1 MHNAAAISGN
11 LRLSARSQRASRT
24 RQSKVATES
33 RSSSSSL
40 GNGAATAPSVL
51 VVDTGAHGQ
60 PSPQVIGKPLL
71 YSTSPAHLGRK
82 ASPRDS
88 AGVSPQQ
95 DPHHHHSRVS
105 SSAGIA
111 AAAASQNFPLRQ
123 VLSHVNYRAVLRHVF
138 MFLVIAYPGV
148 CVKLLRTYKCL
159 EVDGVWYLQ
168 ADMRLQCYNPE
179 WVGVALYA
187 AIMVALYTVGFPL
200 LLSLM
205 LWRRRKSLE
214 SKETKEQLGFL
225 YAEYGVKAYAWEVVE
240 LARKLTLGSLLI
252 YFDSGSAMQ
261 VYMINTPRAV
271 TPLAVCLTTP
281 RAAGFPV
288 QVACAVLVCCWA
300 GALHGAY
307 KPYEARGAY
316 LLQHASLQVTLL
328 VFLVGLMLKAAD
340 ISPDSALSLRTSYFL
355 ATLLVLFALYAI
367 VIIASQVLPSAALCL
382 HCVNLC
388 SPRFCP
394 PG

>member
-24 RQSKVATES
+24 RQSKVAAES

-88 AGVSPQQ
+88 AAGSPQQ

-168 ADMRLQCYNPE
+168 ADMRLQCYNSE

-261 VYMINTPRAV
+261 VFLNTPRFV
-271 TPLAVCLTTP
+271 TPLGVCLTQ
-281 RAAGFPV
+281 R
-288 QVACAVLVCCWA
+288 L
-300 GALHGAY
+300 AL
-307 KPYEARGAY
+307 
-316 LLQHASLQVTLL
+316 LAS
-328 VFLVGLMLKAAD
+328 
-340 ISPDSALSLRTSYFL
+340 PCR
-355 ATLLVLFALYAI
+355 LLVL
-367 VIIASQVLPSAALCL
+367 CW
-382 HCVNLC
+382 CVAGPARFTEPTSRTKLEAPTCC
-388 SPRFCP
+388 SMPRFRSRCSSSWWASCSRQPTLARTQLCRFEP
-394 PG
+394 PTS